1 VRPASLTAV
10 ALTCAD
16 WLKVLEPRWTG
27 PLFDPETVERL
38 WSLATSLPGECQG
51 TLEARL
57 APGRAPVDLS
67 LRLLTAGEAH
77 AMGSRFPA
85 SPLQAF
91 LLRWAEAGGPLAS
104 VRAIWLE
111 WDLDR
116 DAAGD
121 RTPAPV
127 VCAKLPR
134 ETDAGWLIATL
145 LPLLQGR
152 PLPAGQSA
160 RILACLEALPSSG
173 TLLYVFDL
181 QARGSDAVRLEVFGL
196 EPGEILGYLQNVIP
210 ERVPAVEEILP
221 LFAGVERLHLSFDVT
236 DALLPRIG
244 IEGSFPRQP
253 SREPRWAALFERLV
267 ERRLCSPAKR
277 DAALAWTGYDTFW
290 TAPERWPVAAIGPRG
305 VCLRALSHV
314 KVVCAPDREP
324 EAKVYLVFG
333 PPDRSSDG
341 VASSAASRS
350 ALST

>member
-1 VRPASLTAV
+1 MGPASFPAPV
-10 ALTCAD
+10 LTCAD
-16 WLKVLEPRWTG
+16 WLKVLEPRLTA
-27 PLFDPETVERL
+27 PLFDPEAVERL
-38 WSLATSLPGECQG
+38 RNLATLLPGECQG

-67 LRLLTAGEAH
+67 LRVRTADEASGM
-77 AMGSRFPA
+77 AARFPA
-85 SPLQAF
+85 SPPRQF
-91 LLRWAEAGGPLAS
+91 LLGWAEAGGGLAPVRS
-104 VRAIWLE
+104 VWLE

-116 DAAGD
+116 KPVGD
-121 RTPAPV
+121 LLPAPV

-134 ETDAGWLIATL
+134 DTDSGWLTGTL
-145 LPLLQGR
+145 VPALQGR
-152 PLPAGQSA
+152 PLPDGQRA
-160 RILACLEALPSSG
+160 RILACLAALPSSA

-181 QARGSDAVRLEVFGL
+181 RARNSAAVRLEIFGL
-196 EPGEILGYLQNVIP
+196 EPGEMAGYLRRLIP
-210 ERVPAVEEILP
+210 ERAPAVERVAP
-221 LFAGVERLHLSFDVT
+221 LFAGVERLHLSFEVA
-236 DALLPRIG
+236 DAVLPRIG

-290 TAPERWPVAAIGPRG
+290 TAAERWPLAAIGPRG
-305 VCLRALSHV
+305 VCLRTLSHV

-324 EAKVYLVFG
+324 EAKVYFVFG

-341 VASSAASRS
+341 VASSTASRS